1 MTSLKLRTRILVLTT
16 LWLRASFLD
25 YGGFATAKNTHDAIV
40 SRRTTLAAFQVSSHR
55 RLHRPTKTVLRMGGF
70 SKARSKQAEL
80 SKKAEAKTVIPAPDT
95 NSLENEESSSS
106 TTSPNKDN
114 SNQNNNQNNNNNKDI
129 VGRVKETQDRE
140 LFAKLLSTTRGAIP
154 TDKDTDAAFIL
165 PMTAGKTKAK
175 IKQKPPPSLT
185 KVEKPPSAKELQQ
198 KQDEAKTSQRV
209 HFESLVDV
217 VTSRP
222 LGAIGAAQLVPWVP
236 PYLTDCLIVLVD
248 PRANSGD
255 LRQALKY
262 VTSNLQQQQ
271 QQQQQHHHQG
281 NDKDGRDEKDAPTS
295 TSEGSKVKNKRLRDQ
310 VIFISADSVEE
321 TKS

>member
-1 MTSLKLRTRILVLTT
+1 
-16 LWLRASFLD
+16 
-25 YGGFATAKNTHDAIV
+25 
-40 SRRTTLAAFQVSSHR
+40 
-55 RLHRPTKTVLRMGGF
+55 MGGF

-80 SKKAEAKTVIPAPDT
+80 AKKMADAKTVIQKTPHT
-95 NSLENEESSSS
+95 NSLENEEFFSS
-106 TTSPNKDN
+106 TTSQNKDS
-114 SNQNNNQNNNNNKDI
+114 SNQGNNNNKDEAS
-129 VGRVKETQDRE
+129 RDKETQDCE

-175 IKQKPPPSLT
+175 IKQKPPPSLS

-198 KQDEAKTSQRV
+198 KQDEAKTAQRI
-209 HFESLVDV
+209 HFESLIDV
-217 VTSRP
+217 ETSRP

-271 QQQQQHHHQG
+271 HQQS
-281 NDKDGRDEKDAPTS
+281 NEKDGRDEKDAPTT
-295 TSEGSKVKNKRLRDQ
+295 TSEGGRVKNKRLRDQ